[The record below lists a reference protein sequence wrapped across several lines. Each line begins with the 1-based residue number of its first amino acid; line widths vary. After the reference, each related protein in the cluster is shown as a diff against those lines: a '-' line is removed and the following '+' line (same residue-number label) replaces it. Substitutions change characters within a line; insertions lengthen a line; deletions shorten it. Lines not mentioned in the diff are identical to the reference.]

1 MENKR
6 IKRETGLGEKLA
18 YSLGDSGAG
27 FVWTFTGSFLTLY
40 YTDSVLLSAA
50 FVGTMM
56 LVTRICDGISDIA
69 MGFVI
74 ERTHTKIGKARPWF
88 GLSILPLIISFLL
101 MFRVPQGLS
110 DQKKCI
116 YVAVTYFVMTV
127 LIYTVNNLSFH
138 SMLSRIS
145 LTQDDRNKISSI
157 RGIFAFITGLVLSI
171 GTTTL
176 LKTFGGESSQYAW
189 STISLIYGGICL
201 VFQTICFLF
210 TREKITADGETENG
224 RISYGD
230 TIKTGIM
237 ALLKTKYFYL
247 SVIVFICSYI
257 ISGSTLGVSV
267 YYARDVLGNSG
278 YYAFIAI
285 CYVLPMVIGMVLVP
299 HLVKK
304 FSKRK
309 VMVCSGLLAA
319 VGYLIGILFPY
330 ELKMV
335 LASTVIGSLG
345 SSPFS
350 SIMFTLAPD
359 IVDHLETKI
368 GIRIEGLATS
378 ATSFG
383 MKVGTGLG
391 SAMIGWGLA
400 IGMYNPQAEQQ
411 PHTALIAEIMLLFA
425 IPLIAT
431 VIRSISMIFWD
442 IDRDA
447 KLR

>member
-1 MENKR
+1 MEEKR
-6 IKRETGLGEKLA
+6 KKETSLGEKLA
-18 YSLGDSGAG
+18 YSLGDSGSG

-40 YTDSVLLSAA
+40 YTDSVLMSAA
-50 FVGTMM
+50 FIGTIM
-56 LVTRICDGISDIA
+56 LVTRICDGISDIV

-74 ERTHTKIGKARPWF
+74 ERTHTKMGKARPWF
-88 GLSILPLIISFLL
+88 GLSILPLVISFLL

-116 YVAVTYFVMTV
+116 YVAVTYFIMTV
-127 LIYTVNNLSFH
+127 LIYTINNLSFH

-171 GTTTL
+171 GTTAL
-176 LKTFGGESSQYAW
+176 LGAFGGEGNQQAW
-189 STISLIYGGICL
+189 SKITLIYGSICL
-201 VFQTICFLF
+201 VFQMICFGF
-210 TREKITADGETENG
+210 TKEKIQNEDEMGKE
-224 RISYGD
+224 RIGYGD
-230 TIKTGIM
+230 TIKSGIK

-247 SVIVFICSYI
+247 AVIVFICSYV
-257 ISGSTLGVSV
+257 ISGSALGVSV

-285 CYVLPMVIGMVLVP
+285 AYVLPMVFGMILVP
-299 HLVKK
+299 NLVRR
-304 FSKRK
+304 FGKRK

-319 VGYLIGILFPY
+319 VGYLLGILFPY
-330 ELKMV
+330 DLKIV
-335 LASTVIGSLG
+335 LASTVVSSFG

-359 IVDHLETKI
+359 IVDYLETKI
-368 GIRIEGLATS
+368 EIRIEGLATS

-400 IGMYNPQAEQQ
+400 IGMYDPQLERQ
-411 PHTALIAEIMLLFA
+411 PHTALIAEIVLLFV
-425 IPLIAT
+425 IPMIAT
-431 VIRSISMIFWD
+431 IIRSISMVFWD
-442 IDRDA
+442 IDRDT
-447 KLR
+447 K